1 MKLRSHHA
9 LLLALIV
16 AFSSTAV
23 VPAAEPSDVK
33 AAAEKTASYVLKAV
47 PEPTVGSIGG
57 EWAVLALSRG
67 GWDTAPSQSWYDGY
81 LQRAAAALREN
92 GGVLSTT
99 KYTEYS
105 RVVLALA
112 AIGADARS
120 VGGCDLLTPI
130 SDRSAVTRQG
140 INGAVWALIAAQ
152 ALDQCALYDADA
164 DGTVVP
170 ALDWYQEEVLAAQLP
185 SGGWSLAGR
194 EPADADLTA
203 MALTAL
209 SPSQGSEARV
219 DSAIEAGLKCLAGLQ
234 QEDGSFGTPA
244 NAESCAQVVMALSAL
259 GKEQSLLTRSGKTPV
274 DALLRF
280 ARGDGSFAHTAGGG
294 ADQMATE
301 QALCALSGLMRQNA
315 GLSSFYHM
323 GVGGDGGPLQ
333 FNPAV
338 HLPAEANLLVSY
350 PDLDSLTKTQRE
362 AVEVLTRRGVFT
374 GRGDGSFAPG
384 DSMTRAEFCA
394 VLCRALGLDGNG
406 EKTPFTELPAWC
418 APYVAPLYNCGIVKG
433 TSLTAFTP
441 NGTITRQEAA
451 VMIAR
456 AAQFASMRAV
466 GFSSSCQR
474 SILGRYQDSGRCGQW
489 AAPSLA
495 LCLQNGLLGGVE
507 REIRPGDPITRLEI
521 AESVYALLKSPFVQ

>member
-1 MKLRSHHA
+1 MKLRSLHA
-9 LLLALIV
+9 LLLALLI
-16 AFSSTAV
+16 AFCSTAAA
-23 VPAAEPSDVK
+23 PAAEMADVK
-33 AAAEKTASYVLKAV
+33 AAAEKTASYVLEAV

-67 GWDTAPSQSWYDGY
+67 GWPSSQSWYEGY
-81 LQRAAAALREN
+81 LQRLSDAFKEH
-92 GGVLSTT
+92 GGVLSST

-105 RVVLALA
+105 RVILALKSM
-112 AIGADARS
+112 GADVRS
-120 VGGCDLLTPI
+120 VGGYDLLTVL
-130 SDRSAVTRQG
+130 SDRSSVTRQG
-140 INGAVWALIAAQ
+140 VNGAAWALIAAQ

-170 ALDWYQEEVLAAQLP
+170 ALDWYREEVLSAQLP

-209 SPSQGSEARV
+209 SPYQGVEAGV
-219 DSAIEAGLKCLAGLQ
+219 DSAIEAGLKCLAGIQ
-234 QEDGSFGTPA
+234 REDGSFGTPA
-244 NAESCAQVVMALSAL
+244 NAESCAQVVMALAEL

-274 DALLRF
+274 DALLSF
-280 ARGDGSFAHTAGGG
+280 ARPDGSFAHTAGGG

-301 QALCALSGLMRQNA
+301 QALCALSALMRRSE

-323 GVGGDGGPLQ
+323 GVRSAGGPLQ
-333 FNPAV
+333 YNPAV
-338 HLPAEANLLVSY
+338 HLSAEANLIVDY
-350 PDLDSLTKTQRE
+350 PDLGGLTESQRE

-394 VLCRALGLDGNG
+394 VLCRALGLEGDG
-406 EKTPFTELPAWC
+406 EKTPFTDLPGWC
-418 APYVAPLYNCGIVKG
+418 AAYVAPLYGCGIVKG
-433 TSLTAFTP
+433 TSLTAFSP
-441 NGTITRQEAA
+441 SGTITRQEAA

-474 SILGRYQDSGRCGQW
+474 SILDPYQDSGRCGQW
-489 AAPSLA
+489 ALPSLA
-495 LCLQNGLLGGVE
+495 LCLQNGLLGGTE
-507 REIRPGDPITRLEI
+507 QEIRPGAPITRLEI
-521 AESVYALLKSPFVQ
+521 AESIYALLKSPFVQ